1 MRRAVG
7 ASARGTGTFLAV
19 VAVVA
24 HLTSRPPRRAAVAT
38 GIRGPRVTT
47 AGSYVGARSSVVV
60 TRCVSVVRRSG
71 VWRPSVTWFILT
83 HTTRPA
89 RRVGPR
95 RITSINATLGPV
107 SRATSTS
114 PRARARARA
123 AAGIARPRRPRL
135 ATAMARCSSG
145 TGGATGCRLGRR
157 HPVILLAHR
166 L

>member
-1 MRRAVG
+1 MD
-7 ASARGTGTFLAV
+7 S
-19 VAVVA
+19 
-24 HLTSRPPRRAAVAT
+24 
-38 GIRGPRVTT
+38 
-47 AGSYVGARSSVVV
+47 
-60 TRCVSVVRRSG
+60 RSG
-71 VWRPSVTWFILT
+71 SRYRERVRQASQQFKPHRLIYERRIAIYAILAALPGMVLGMALVWTQPWTRDAKIALTVLVLVLWFILT
-83 HTTRPA
+83 LTARPA

-135 ATAMARCSSG
+135 ATAVARCSSG
-145 TGGATGCRLGRR
+145 AGGATGCGLGRR

>member
-1 MRRAVG
+1 VRRAVG

-24 HLTSRPPRRAAVAT
+24 HLTSRPPRRGAAVAT

-47 AGSYVGARSSVVV
+47 AGSHVGARSSVVV

-71 VWRPSVTWFILT
+71 VGRPSVTWFILT
-83 HTTRPA
+83 HTARPA

-114 PRARARARA
+114 PRARVRA

-145 TGGATGCRLGRR
+145 TGGATGCGLGRR